1 MVYFYEKHCID
12 VAFICSD
19 ANSIYTEACDLLDI
33 PHHIKL
39 SNYNTVIKKAGYIY
53 ADIGK
58 PPEERKAHNRTLL
71 ERLYQ
76 QGEID
81 YISHWEDL
89 NYADFDRLKKDYRLS
104 LARVNELHSDIKLM
118 LEKKMTNVATKHL
131 NAYIGFFTYR
141 RNWRVE
147 HGRYPSNRH
156 DGERGYGHFLGLNS
170 QP

>member
-1 MVYFYEKHCID
+1 VVYFYEKHCID

-89 NYADFDRLKKDYRLS
+89 DYAAFSSIKNPIAL
-104 LARVNELHSDIKLM
+104 VLH
-118 LEKKMTNVATKHL
+118 A
-131 NAYIGFFTYR
+131 
-141 RNWRVE
+141 
-147 HGRYPSNRH
+147 
-156 DGERGYGHFLGLNS
+156 
-170 QP
+170 